1 MTTFNFTFKHS
12 GAHGDLLYS
21 LPIMQHFGG
30 GDLFLHL
37 AQIDWIGSH
46 YYGSPPSQFHQ
57 GRMTVED
64 YESLKPL
71 MLAQKY
77 INNFDIFDP
86 KSHEITHNL
95 DRFRPFF
102 VGHAENYIDT
112 YCTAFGI
119 KDPTIRRQ
127 IQITPW
133 LTVPTVANLPEG
145 RDIVVNRTT
154 RWLPPVLGKEWET
167 WKSFGWAERAVF
179 VGLPIEYETFKNAT
193 GWNDTIHFP
202 TNDLLD
208 VAQAIA
214 GSKIFIGNQ
223 SSALSMA
230 IGLGNPEIHCEVR
243 RDLPPGRSDC
253 YFSDH
258 PGLSYF

>member
-1 MTTFNFTFKHS
+1 MTNTFKHS
-12 GAHGDLLYS
+12 GAHGDLIYG

-30 GDLFLHL
+30 GNLFLHL
-37 AQIDWIGSH
+37 SQISWIASH
-46 YYGSPPSQFHQ
+46 YYSSPPSEFHQ
-57 GRMTVED
+57 GRMTVDD
-64 YESLKPL
+64 YNSLKGL

-86 KSHEITHNL
+86 KTHEITHNL
-95 DRFRPFF
+95 DRFRPLF

-112 YCTAFGI
+112 YCTAFHI
-119 KDPTIRRQ
+119 KDPIIRRQ

-133 LTVPTVANLPEG
+133 LTVPEPATLPPG

-154 RWLPPVLGKEWET
+154 RWLPPVLGQEWTE
-167 WKSFGWAERAVF
+167 WKLQGWSSRAVF
-179 VGLPIEYETFKNAT
+179 VGLSYEYQIFKDAT
-193 GWNDTIHFP
+193 GWHDTVHYP
-202 TNDLLD
+202 TSDMLEL
-208 VAQAIA
+208 AQAIA

-223 SSALSMA
+223 SSALSIA
-230 IGLGNPEIHCEVR
+230 IGLGHPEIHCEVR
-243 RDLPPGRSDC
+243 RDLPQGRSDC